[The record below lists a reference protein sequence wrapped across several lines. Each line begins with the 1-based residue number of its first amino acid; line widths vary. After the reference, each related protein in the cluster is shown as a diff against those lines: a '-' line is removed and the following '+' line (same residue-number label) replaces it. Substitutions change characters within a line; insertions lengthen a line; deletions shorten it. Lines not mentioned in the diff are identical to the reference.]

1 MDGQSVTDEPSH
13 VLGSE
18 LEHPEN
24 GSEDQLSGIDK
35 ELAEL
40 DIGKVLRESKKKLL
54 DVPLRPEDQGALVA
68 GKDIHQLYFILCPQG
83 LPYQL
88 SRGLALHSGIQRIGR
103 SLPQL

>member
-68 GKDIHQLYFILCPQG
+68 GKDIHQLYFVR
-83 LPYQL
+83 L
-88 SRGLALHSGIQRIGR
+88 SPSRLLA
-103 SLPQL
+103 